1 MIDIHSHL
9 LAGIDDGAQHLSE
22 AVALCRYAVNNG
34 ITHSVI
40 TPHIHP
46 GRYENTSHTIE
57 QAFNRLQSALKEAAI
72 PLKISFS
79 AEVRISVEMMTMI
92 EQDQIPFLGYYE
104 DNKLLLL
111 EMPHSHV
118 LPGSQKLIDWLL
130 KRNIRPVIAHPERNK
145 ELMLDYSRV
154 IPFVQQGCLLQVTA
168 ASVAGKFGL
177 LCQDFARYLIEHDLV
192 SYVATDAHNLQ
203 HRPPDLK
210 QCITPIRLWAGQEKA
225 EQLLKTNAWKIV
237 RCRFEN

>member
-9 LAGIDDGAQHLSE
+9 LAGIDDGAQTISE
-22 AVALCRYAVNNG
+22 SVALCRYAVNNG
-34 ITHSVI
+34 ITHSVF

-46 GRYENTSHTIE
+46 GRYENTRCTIE
-57 QAFNRLQSALKEAAI
+57 PVFNRLQAALQEAAV
-72 PLKISFS
+72 PLKISYA
-79 AEVRISVEMMTMI
+79 AEVRISVEMMAMI
-92 EQDQIPFLGYYE
+92 EQDQIPFLGYYQ

-118 LPGSQKLIDWLL
+118 MPGSQKLIDWLL

-145 ELMLDYSRV
+145 ELLMDYSKV
-154 IPFVQQGCLLQVTA
+154 LPFVQQGCLLQLTA
-168 ASVAGKFGL
+168 ASVAGNFGSR
-177 LCQDFARYLIEHDLV
+177 CQDFARYLVEHNLV

-210 QCITPIRLWAGQEKA
+210 QCMTPLRHWAGQERA
-225 EQLLKTNAWKIV
+225 EQLVKTNAWKIV
-237 RCRFEN
+237 RSRFDN